1 MTSLFS
7 CSIFVSYL
15 SCFMSIRLVEV
26 NCNKIYLFR
35 QYFIV
40 IFIHTIFIKH
50 YLVFAFFVLYLYIFI
65 VFCTNSS
72 FRYIFMPVYICNLL
86 LANGSTSNNY
96 SIFIKKCSCFQKR
109 KRTQIRE
116 DTGIN
121 NVKDTDTEIIF
132 VTVHTSLFI
141 KICLYLCCLLYLH
154 LYSFIHC
161 DILIAMMSIADISF
175 Y

>member
-7 CSIFVSYL
+7 CSIFGSYL
-15 SCFMSIRLVEV
+15 SCFISIRLIEV
-26 NCNKIYLFR
+26 NCNKIYLFS

-50 YLVFAFFVLYLYIFI
+50 YLVFAFFVLYLSISI

-72 FRYIFMPVYICNLL
+72 FCYIFMPVYICNLL

-96 SIFIKKCSCFQKR
+96 SIFIKKCSRFQKR

-121 NVKDTDTEIIF
+121 NV
-132 VTVHTSLFI
+132 
-141 KICLYLCCLLYLH
+141 LLYLH

-161 DILIAMMSIADISF
+161 DILIATMSIADISF

>member
-7 CSIFVSYL
+7 CPIFVSYL

-26 NCNKIYLFR
+26 NCNKTYLFR

-40 IFIHTIFIKH
+40 IFIHMIFIKH
-50 YLVFAFFVLYLYIFI
+50 YLVFAFFVLYLSIFI

-72 FRYIFMPVYICNLL
+72 FCYIFMPVYICNLL

-96 SIFIKKCSCFQKR
+96 SIFIKKCSRFQKR

-121 NVKDTDTEIIF
+121 NV
-132 VTVHTSLFI
+132 
-141 KICLYLCCLLYLH
+141 LLYLH

-175 Y
+175 YRKRNSYC